1 MVVEGELAADFIL
14 VVGIALSILIKF
26 PVVYYRYR

>member
-26 PVVYYRYR
+26 PWSIL